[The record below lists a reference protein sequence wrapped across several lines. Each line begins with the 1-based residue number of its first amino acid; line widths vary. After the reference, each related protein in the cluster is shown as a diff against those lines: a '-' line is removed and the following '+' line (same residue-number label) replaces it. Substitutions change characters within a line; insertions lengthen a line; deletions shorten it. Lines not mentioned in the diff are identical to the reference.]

1 MEAMKITK
9 TDSNRFFLK
18 NNGQVTIFDTAKLT
32 IDGNLIIYCDGN
44 PVSLLEEAA
53 VKNST
58 QLMIDNGIVITN
70 ESEKVG
76 V

>member
-1 MEAMKITK
+1 MQITEVEGLPG
-9 TDSNRFFLK
+9 RFFLR
-18 NNGQVTIFDTAKLT
+18 NNGQVTIFDSAKLT
-32 IDGNLIIYCDGN
+32 IDGNLIIYRDGE
-44 PVSLLEEAA
+44 PLSCLVEAT

-58 QLMIDNGIVITN
+58 QLMVDNGIVITN